1 MAAHQMERVMRTWNT
16 RREAE
21 DDFTADEAEQRRYA
35 RIVAQRR
42 LMERLEKRMQ
52 VEKTLRE
59 AFPQG
64 GR

>member
-1 MAAHQMERVMRTWNT
+1 MRTWNT